1 MRSGLLIGAA
11 AVLFLSLALGILS
24 SQAQPAGGDAGTTW
38 EYKAVHV
45 ATLVTDA
52 RGVDA
57 ISAQLE
63 KGLNALGSE
72 GWELCENVNGG
83 LVFKRPK

>member
-1 MRSGLLIGAA
+1 MRSVLLVGAA
-11 AVLFLSLALGILS
+11 AALCLSLAIGILP
-24 SQAQPAGGDAGTTW
+24 SQAQPTGADAGTTW

-45 ATLVTDA
+45 QTLVTNA
-52 RGVDA
+52 RDIEA
-57 ISAQLE
+57 ISAELE
-63 KGLNALGSE
+63 KGLNALGSK

>member
-1 MRSGLLIGAA
+1 MRSVLLIGAA
-11 AVLFLSLALGILS
+11 AALCLSLAIGILP
-24 SQAQPAGGDAGTTW
+24 SQAQPAGGDAGTIW

-52 RGVDA
+52 RDYKA
-57 ISAQLE
+57 ICAELE